1 MTIPFSQVCREY
13 LAARGESPDLLPVL
27 QDGEE
32 SAVLTLESWLR
43 TMLVPLA
50 VKATLEAD
58 LTRIDDIA
66 EVRLT
71 PEFHDGSAL
80 LTLPDDFLRFLTLYI
95 DGAPVAAGVV
105 MAAEL
110 PELPISSANQ
120 PETDARDYA
129 DVLSAGSALD
139 FSRRSYVRQPPAA
152 PDRKLYLLPDGR
164 LLMPSLAADA
174 VVTLRY
180 VPAPFL
186 DSSDRLH
193 ISTAAY
199 HSLLT
204 P

>member
-13 LAARGESPDLLPVL
+13 LASRGESPNLLPVL

-71 PEFHDGSAL
+71 PEFNDGSAV
-80 LTLPDDFLRFLTLYI
+80 LTLPDDFLRFLTLYV
-95 DGAPVAAGVV
+95 DGAPAAAGVV
-105 MAAEL
+105 MAGEL

-120 PETDARDYA
+120 LENDTPDYT

-139 FSRRSYVRQPPAA
+139 FSRRRYARRPPAT

-186 DSSDRLH
+186 DSADRLH

-199 HSLLT
+199 HTLLT